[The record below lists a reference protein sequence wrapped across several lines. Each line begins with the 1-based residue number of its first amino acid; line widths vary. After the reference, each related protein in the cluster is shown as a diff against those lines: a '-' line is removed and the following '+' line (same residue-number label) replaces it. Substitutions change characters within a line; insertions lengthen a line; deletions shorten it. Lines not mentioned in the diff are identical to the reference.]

1 MITITQQASNKIL
14 ELMKEEEDV
23 SGLRVY
29 VRGGGCSGYQY
40 GMSLESKIGDDD
52 TVIDKDGVKVVIDP
66 QSAPLLQGAEVD
78 YVESIQGSGFAV
90 KNPQAKT
97 TCGCG
102 SSFSA

>member
-1 MITITQQASNKIL
+1 MITITQNASNKIL
-14 ELMKEEEDV
+14 ELMKEEQDV

-40 GMSLESKIGDDD
+40 GMSFESKISDDD
-52 TVIDKDGVKVVIDP
+52 TVIEKDGVKVVIDP

-102 SSFSA
+102 SS